1 MISHPPPSPSSQDFS
16 VTLTAPTLSSVCFR
30 HRTSSCFLNMHV
42 TWCSLCLECPFSRRP
57 LTSLGSKLTSVGFL
71 LWPLYLFPT
80 YPQDFFFFF
89 GQQLLYY
96 QIYFLSYK
104 SSQGHL
110 FIIGRLHLFIF
121 FIYFTHFPQQ
131 SPLWQQPICSVSAQ
145 FSSVTQSC
153 PTLYDPMDWSMP
165 GHPVPQTHVHWVCDA
180 IQPSHPLSS
189 PSPPFSLS

>member
-1 MISHPPPSPSSQDFS
+1 MLFYFSQFIISMFWTLLETMIQLFYLIFTS
-16 VTLTAPTLSSVCFR
+16 TLC
-30 HRTSSCFLNMHV
+30 N
-42 TWCSLCLECPFSRRP
+42 CSLQNNHQSESSYRLH
-57 LTSLGSKLTSVGFL
+57 TK
-71 LWPLYLFPT
+71 
-80 YPQDFFFFF
+80 
-89 GQQLLYY
+89 LLYY